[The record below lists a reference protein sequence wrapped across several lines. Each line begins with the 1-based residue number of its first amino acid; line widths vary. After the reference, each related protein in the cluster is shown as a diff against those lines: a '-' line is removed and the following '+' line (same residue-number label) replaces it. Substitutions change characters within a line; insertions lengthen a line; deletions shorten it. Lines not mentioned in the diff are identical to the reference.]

1 MDRDFLDYYNR
12 ELVFLRD
19 MGRQFADANPGVA
32 GLLELTADGSED
44 PHVERLIQAFAFLA
58 ARIRKKLDDE
68 YPEITNA
75 LLSVIFPHYLRPVP
89 SMTIVQFPG
98 STDPTKAVAGQ
109 TIPRGTKLKSLV
121 AIEGVRCQFQTSYP
135 VTLWPI
141 TVESASLIPDR
152 VVQAGKPSGAVSLL
166 KIVSAAPHQVAGRD
180 CRG

>member
-75 LLSVIFPHYLRPVP
+75 LLSVIFLITCGRSLR
-89 SMTIVQFPG
+89 
-98 STDPTKAVAGQ
+98 
-109 TIPRGTKLKSLV
+109 
-121 AIEGVRCQFQTSYP
+121 
-135 VTLWPI
+135 
-141 TVESASLIPDR
+141 
-152 VVQAGKPSGAVSLL
+152 
-166 KIVSAAPHQVAGRD
+166 
-180 CRG
+180 